1 MTIPRPI
8 TQSAQLCVKAL
19 LVGAVFSLVTLAQA
33 QADQPTLD
41 ELLDLTPSQ
50 PAVDSLEQPA
60 SETPSTDTS
69 ETLTESV
76 TESLREADAAD
87 VFEQAVMEM
96 GQVSRR
102 LGRSFD
108 PGIETQRMQE
118 SILRKLDQVIAAAKE
133 QGQSGGSGS
142 SGQAQS
148 QDQGGQSLPRQG
160 RPRAGSSPHPGG
172 QQAST
177 GQAGVT
183 DPIDPETPD
192 TAIEQLRREWGAL
205 PPRVRDELTDGLRER
220 FSPLYRRITEA
231 YYKALAEQESTE

>member
-1 MTIPRPI
+1 MTVPRYI
-8 TQSAQLCVKAL
+8 SRAVRFCAKAPR
-19 LVGAVFSLVTLAQA
+19 VGAVLVLVTTTYGQT
-33 QADQPTLD
+33 DQPTLD
-41 ELLDLTPSQ
+41 ELLDLTPSE
-50 PAVDSLEQPA
+50 PTVDTPEQPD
-60 SETPSTDTS
+60 SETPSPDTR
-69 ETLTESV
+69 ETMTESV

-96 GQVSRR
+96 DQVSRR
-102 LGRSFD
+102 LGRLFD
-108 PGIETQRMQE
+108 PGIETQRIQE

-142 SGQAQS
+142 SDQAQS
-148 QDQGGQSLPRQG
+148 QDQGSQSLPRQG
-160 RPRAGSSPHPGG
+160 RPRAGSSPQSSG

-231 YYKALAEQESTE
+231 YYKALAEQEPAE